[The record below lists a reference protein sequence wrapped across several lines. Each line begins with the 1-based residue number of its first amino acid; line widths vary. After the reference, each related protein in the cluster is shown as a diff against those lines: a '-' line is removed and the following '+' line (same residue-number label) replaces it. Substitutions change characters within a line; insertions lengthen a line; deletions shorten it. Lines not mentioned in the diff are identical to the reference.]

1 MAGTQVTSSRLRPP
15 PPAQR
20 AQHSRRGPE
29 TRVGGPPEPRTP
41 RGRSWRPA
49 RPVCGDPT
57 APGLRAPHTRAPRA
71 GGDRDPPAP
80 DLAELGVRHLDLQR
94 EPRRPHG
101 HLQAAVQVLV
111 GEVDRRVHPAARLLP
126 ADKHVVAAAGHLC
139 AGRGR
144 GTSVSAASRR
154 DSGGGDA
161 GGEATPGRLGPPH
174 GARRER
180 ATRRRASRPGRPS
193 RSFVHRGPAQARHQG
208 PRAQDT
214 ARPPGMCPG
223 QDGQAELCSCGSQ
236 MGGASPDTPH
246 PPSLRETNRG
256 TPESGGAGEP
266 CSSLVNYDQ
275 SYTSSDLS
283 TAALQCRRPEGAALK
298 APGPSPSPFPAAV
311 LPRGAPANVSGSGEH
326 RHINLLM

>member
-41 RGRSWRPA
+41 PGRSWRPA

-154 DSGGGDA
+154 DSGGGGTWGVRPHPA
-161 GGEATPGRLGPPH
+161 AWGPRMERGGRGPPGAEPRAPVDPH
-174 GARRER
+174 GASCTGARPRRG
-180 ATRRRASRPGRPS
+180 TRGPVRRTQRVPRGCARGRTDKPSCVPAGARRAECPPTPLIPRHCGRRTGGHLSPAELASPVRPLSTTTSHTHPATCRLPLCNADGRKGQLSKP
-193 RSFVHRGPAQARHQG
+193 RAPLRVRFQPLCCPVG
-208 PRAQDT
+208 PRPMFLA
-214 ARPPGMCPG
+214 
-223 QDGQAELCSCGSQ
+223 L
-236 MGGASPDTPH
+236 AST
-246 PPSLRETNRG
+246 
-256 TPESGGAGEP
+256 
-266 CSSLVNYDQ
+266 V
-275 SYTSSDLS
+275 
-283 TAALQCRRPEGAALK
+283 
-298 APGPSPSPFPAAV
+298 
-311 LPRGAPANVSGSGEH
+311 
-326 RHINLLM
+326 I